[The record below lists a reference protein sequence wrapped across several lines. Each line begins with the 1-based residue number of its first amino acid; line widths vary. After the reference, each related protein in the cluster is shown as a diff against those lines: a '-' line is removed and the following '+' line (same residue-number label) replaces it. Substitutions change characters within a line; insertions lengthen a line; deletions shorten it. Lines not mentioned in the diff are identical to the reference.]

1 MARSE
6 PEIDVEV
13 AEHPTPSTGLGPAR
27 GNVGRYRLTHEL
39 ASGGMASVYL
49 AFPELARSPGE
60 AVAVKRVHPHL
71 AVQRSFVEMFLD
83 EARVAA
89 RIDHPNVA
97 RVLDIGAAEGGQF
110 IAMELLLGRSLGA
123 VAKRLKRLPLETRWP
138 LAAHVVARAAE
149 GLHAAHELRD
159 PDGAPLEVVH
169 RDVSPHNVF
178 VTYDGRVKVVDFGIA
193 RARGRLHQTET
204 GTVKGKFAYMAP
216 EQMMGLPVDRR
227 ADVWALGVVLH
238 ELLVGDK
245 LFKRSNDTETVLA
258 VTAHRGLDPT
268 RLPDGLPEALVD
280 ALRGALAPEPEAR
293 TPNAGALAEALDALG
308 GLCHAAGALREAAQT
323 LRRGLLTWVE
333 LRARDRAAITSSALG
348 AVLLDLGESQPAL
361 THLEEALEVQREAGD
376 RQGELETL
384 CALIELAVRQGS
396 YARSLALSVRAREL
410 AEEDGRAAARSRALV
425 ADATVQRALGD
436 MPAAERLAQR
446 ALRYAARGRDT
457 GLELRARLLV
467 GEALARR
474 GDYEGARRHLQR
486 VRRAAQSVGDRA
498 NERGALLEL
507 AGVELA
513 QHRGGHA
520 RALLDSRPVPR
531 PGRMQP
537 WLGKGPEG
545 VGVLRARERLLRCR
559 IELAREKGSLHTA
572 IRCAEEALHEA
583 QQATLRDLE
592 WRARYALAATY
603 ELRRE
608 DERALGLVV
617 EAQEIVEELMA
628 AVPPQRV
635 ADFLAVD
642 PTRAAALRG
651 DSPVSALHVKMGNVS
666 DEGLRELRAMLSLRM
681 PTIEPART
689 RGPRIVEGSSASGR
703 PLPAGTTASEFARFV
718 SLCRDLIDEAHVE
731 RVYERLVRVAVE
743 LSEAERGFLAVFG
756 EDADSFTAHAT
767 HGFSELGR
775 PRDRFA
781 RRCAFRA
788 AERGQ
793 LVLSADVKVPAPVR
807 ERACLLGIGL
817 RSVVAAPIKLPD
829 GKRGVLFVD
838 HA

>member
-280 ALRGALAPEPEAR
+280 ALRGALTPEPEAR
-293 TPNAGALAEALDALG
+293 TPNAGALAEALDAVLAAHAPVDLG
-308 GLCHAAGALREAAQT
+308 AAMQALFAGALEKEHERLREAFADGLPRIGDDADVERSSIVRRPSRPPASRRRWIALGLGT
-323 LRRGLLTWVE
+323 LGLLGVGVG
-333 LRARDRAAITSSALG
+333 AL
-348 AVLLDLGESQPAL
+348 AYRP
-361 THLEEALEVQREAGD
+361 TEAP
-376 RQGELETL
+376 
-384 CALIELAVRQGS
+384 
-396 YARSLALSVRAREL
+396 SLALLSRLPKPEPVEVTVPAAIAERPAPEPVVTSPPEAEPAPRARRAPAPSGRGTVSVATAGGW
-410 AEEDGRAAARSRALV
+410 AEVYLDGRRLGTTPGRFTVPAGRHTLV
-425 ADATVQRALGD
+425 
-436 MPAAERLAQR
+436 
-446 ALRYAARGRDT
+446 LRPHGGT
-457 GLELRARLLV
+457 
-467 GEALARR
+467 
-474 GDYEGARRHLQR
+474 R
-486 VRRAAQSVGDRA
+486 VRRVPVDVP
-498 NERGALLEL
+498 
-507 AGVELA
+507 AGGTRRVRVEL
-513 QHRGGHA
+513 
-520 RALLDSRPVPR
+520 P
-531 PGRMQP
+531 
-537 WLGKGPEG
+537 
-545 VGVLRARERLLRCR
+545 
-559 IELAREKGSLHTA
+559 
-572 IRCAEEALHEA
+572 
-583 QQATLRDLE
+583 
-592 WRARYALAATY
+592 
-603 ELRRE
+603 
-608 DERALGLVV
+608 
-617 EAQEIVEELMA
+617 
-628 AVPPQRV
+628 
-635 ADFLAVD
+635 
-642 PTRAAALRG
+642 
-651 DSPVSALHVKMGNVS
+651 
-666 DEGLRELRAMLSLRM
+666 
-681 PTIEPART
+681 
-689 RGPRIVEGSSASGR
+689 
-703 PLPAGTTASEFARFV
+703 
-718 SLCRDLIDEAHVE
+718 
-731 RVYERLVRVAVE
+731 
-743 LSEAERGFLAVFG
+743 
-756 EDADSFTAHAT
+756 
-767 HGFSELGR
+767 
-775 PRDRFA
+775 
-781 RRCAFRA
+781 
-788 AERGQ
+788 
-793 LVLSADVKVPAPVR
+793 
-807 ERACLLGIGL
+807 
-817 RSVVAAPIKLPD
+817 
-829 GKRGVLFVD
+829 
-838 HA
+838 